1 MSSTNKTT
9 NYELSQ
15 FVGSDKPAWLTDY
28 NTDMS
33 KIDSGINAAQNTA
46 TSADGKADANSGHI
60 GDLTYLSTTAKNTLV
75 AAVNEVDGKA
85 ETAQST
91 ATNAGTTATS
101 AKTTADALATF
112 VNVNQYNTL
121 NPTIS
126 SGTGNLNNVD
136 MRIATNTDGT
146 LAKIYGNIR
155 VKFTSTGGGILT
167 IPSSL
172 RPTSNIVIN
181 GGLIFNLFSA
191 SGDKIVDAGNMS
203 FTIKTNGDIEVS
215 EMNSSYWGSGA
226 GAIKLTFINS
236 LLFIKD
242 FGDTP
247 VNP

>member
-15 FVGSDKPAWLTDY
+15 FLGSDKPAWLADY
-28 NTDMS
+28 NQDMS
-33 KIDSGINAAQNTA
+33 KIDTQMKANADGATA
-46 TSADGKADANSGHI
+46 ANGKADTNTTNI

-75 AAVNEVDGKA
+75 AAINEVDSNA
-85 ETAQST
+85 DTAQST
-91 ATNAGTTATS
+91 ATNAGTTAIS
-101 AKTTADALATF
+101 AKTTADALAAF

-121 NPTIS
+121 SPIIS
-126 SGTGNLNNVD
+126 SGTGNLSNVD
-136 MRIATNTDGT
+136 MRVAINTDGT

-155 VKFTSTGGGILT
+155 VKFTSTNGGIIT

-172 RPTSNIVIN
+172 RPSNNIVIN

-191 SGDKIVDAGNMS
+191 SGDKIIDAGNMS
-203 FTIKTNGDIEVS
+203 FTIKTNGDIEIS
-215 EMNSSYWGSGA
+215 ETNSSYWGSSA
-226 GAIKLTFINS
+226 GIIKLTFINS